1 MSDQYTLPD
10 SDTNNTTKSKANS
23 EATNEDATMRVK
35 IYSPY
40 KVYFDGE
47 AKSLSAESATGP
59 FDILPKH
66 HNFITLL
73 EPCDAVVRTA
83 KGQETVRIS
92 GGVMHVKADDLVIFL
107 DV

>member
-1 MSDQYTLPD
+1 MSDEYTLPD
-10 SDTNNTTKSKANS
+10 SDGSDPDKSPKKSGTNDEN
-23 EATNEDATMRVK
+23 ATMRVK

-47 AKSLSAESATGP
+47 AKSISAESATGP

-73 EPCDAVVRTA
+73 EPCDAIVRTA
-83 KGQETVRIS
+83 KGEETVRIS
-92 GGVMHVKADDLVIFL
+92 GGVMHVKSDDLVIFL

>member
-1 MSDQYTLPD
+1 MSDEYTLPD
-10 SDTNNTTKSKANS
+10 SEGNEHDKSKSGSSDEN
-23 EATNEDATMRVK
+23 ATMRVK

-47 AKSLSAESATGP
+47 AKSISAESATGP

-73 EPCDAVVRTA
+73 EPCDAIVRTA
-83 KGQETVRIS
+83 KGEETVRIS
-92 GGVMHVKADDLVIFL
+92 GGVMHVKSDDLVIFL

>member
-1 MSDQYTLPD
+1 MSDEYTLPD
-10 SDTNNTTKSKANS
+10 DAAQSVSKSGDDKNAS
-23 EATNEDATMRVK
+23 MRVK

-47 AKSLSAESATGP
+47 AKSISAESATGP
-59 FDILPKH
+59 FDVLPKH

-73 EPCDAVVRTA
+73 EPCDAIVRTT
-83 KGQETVRIS
+83 KGEETVRIS